1 MYFRVFSQSSKE
13 GETTNF
19 LQVAVTS
26 STRQS
31 NNFSCKCLQVHWQR
45 PQIHR
50 LHHLFRV
57 LGCVVESLYRFLLG
71 MDVGKV
77 KVDDADRTQL
87 VYA

>member
-1 MYFRVFSQSSKE
+1 MGCILLTRKGRRNNEFSPIPCHFFHWIVKQ
-13 GETTNF
+13 
-19 LQVAVTS
+19 LQLES
-26 STRQS
+26 
-31 NNFSCKCLQVHWQR
+31 LQVHWQR

-57 LGCVVESLYRFLLG
+57 LGRVVESLYRFLLG

-87 VYA
+87 VDA